1 MESSR
6 TRPTP
11 KETKHLRPPIID
23 PSRSFVCA
31 VFIISRP
38 TKIVSFFMVVREAV
52 QNGPR
57 ALPGDCCR
65 YSTVN
70 AKTLNPS
77 CLHSISPEG
86 LLRGETIRYGGNGG
100 LGVPARGRPDWA
112 ASFLLVVKATFE
124 RVAAA
129 LVKVRFGSATD
140 SLTDKR
146 RCPLPFKADV
156 DRSAVLFSQRSL
168 RKRSAPRLALYES
181 RSTPAYNTTS
191 ITRECHAQCVV
202 HARICDVVADIDGLL
217 G

>member
-100 LGVPARGRPDWA
+100 LGVP
-112 ASFLLVVKATFE
+112 E
-124 RVAAA
+124 
-129 LVKVRFGSATD
+129 
-140 SLTDKR
+140 
-146 RCPLPFKADV
+146 
-156 DRSAVLFSQRSL
+156 AVQ
-168 RKRSAPRLALYES
+168 
-181 RSTPAYNTTS
+181 T
-191 ITRECHAQCVV
+191 
-202 HARICDVVADIDGLL
+202 
-217 G
+217 